1 MPLAVGA
8 RLGPYEI
15 LAPIGA
21 GGMGEVY
28 LGRDTR
34 LGRQVAIKVSA
45 QEFSERFERE
55 ASAIAALNH
64 PNICH
69 LYDVGPNY
77 LVMELVE
84 GESPRGPLPLEEA
97 LRIAHQIADA
107 LEAAHEKGI
116 VHRDL
121 KPGNIKI
128 TPDGT
133 VKVLDFGLAK
143 QTGLVTKS
151 RDGDG
156 AVTPNSPT
164 FTMGMTEAGM
174 ILGTAAYMSPEQAR
188 GKPVDKRADIWAFG
202 VVFYELLTGKRLFQG
217 EDLTET
223 LASVVKEEP
232 NLDQAPVEVRR
243 LLRKCLEKDPKKR
256 LRDIGDVWELLE
268 DGEPATAPSRSRF
281 GQSRF
286 GQSRFGQSR
295 FGQSRFGQS
304 RFGRLPWIVAAV
316 LAVIAGIS
324 LWGWLRPAPAEPR
337 NVVRLTAALPVANTP
352 GALAICRDGSRLAF
366 VGGPQRQ
373 IYVRMLDQLEARPIS
388 GTEGATF
395 LCFSPDGQWLSY
407 VDSSVLPNKLKKIAL
422 AGGPAQ
428 VLVDAIQTTGPPTQ
442 DWGLDDN
449 ILFSSNGALMRIPA
463 AGGTPQTLATPD
475 AKKNELFYFFPQLL
489 PGGKQVLFSIA
500 RSSTGETAALNLQT
514 GERKALVEN
523 AITAGLYV
531 PTGPGSSQGHI
542 VYYSRNGSLTA
553 VAFNASRM
561 EVKGSPIPVLDGV
574 QGFSDSPFA
583 FLGVSD
589 SGTLAYVTGVGG
601 GAAFTLVWVDRT
613 GVEQPVPAPPRFYSF
628 VRLSPEGQRI
638 ALVTSGQGLQLWV
651 YDLVRGTLRN
661 LTSEGSGGN
670 GVWTPDG
677 NRLIYSPSSGTSVVS
692 VPADASDLPS
702 ILTSA
707 ENGRVTPSSVSPDG
721 KLVIGF
727 NSNGGLW
734 VMPLPERSSGNT
746 KLQPFLDSRSQK
758 LDPAFSPDGHWVAY
772 RSNETGNREIYLA
785 PYPGPGGKFLISTEG
800 GTMARW
806 SSDGRELFYRN
817 GDKMMAVDVQT
828 SPVFRAGTPKVLFQG
843 NYGSFYDVAPD
854 GKRFLMIKPPAAAQA
869 PTAQVTVVLNWFEEL
884 RRRVPAGK

>member
-1 MPLAVGA
+1 MSLAVGD

-34 LGRQVAIKVSA
+34 LGREVAIKVSA

-84 GESPRGPLPLEEA
+84 GESPKGPLPLEEA
-97 LRIAHQIADA
+97 LRIAHQIAAA

-143 QTGLVTKS
+143 QTGLAIQS
-151 RDGDG
+151 RDSDG

-202 VVFYELLTGKRLFQG
+202 VVFYELLTGQRLFQG

-223 LASVVKEEP
+223 LASVVKEQP

-256 LRDIGDVWELLE
+256 LRDIGDAWELLE
-268 DGEPATAPSRSRF
+268 DREPAIAAPSR
-281 GQSRF
+281 
-286 GQSRFGQSR
+286 
-295 FGQSRFGQS
+295 S
-304 RFGRLPWIVAAV
+304 RFGRLPWIVAGIF
-316 LAVIAGIS
+316 AVIAGIS
-324 LWGWLRPAPAEPR
+324 LWGWLRPAPPEPR
-337 NVVRLTAALPVANTP
+337 AVVRLTATLPIVTNIP
-352 GALAICRDGSRLAF
+352 GALAMSRDGSRLAF

-388 GTEGATF
+388 GTEGAGF
-395 LCFSPDGQWLSY
+395 LCFSPDGQWISYADLSGQ
-407 VDSSVLPNKLKKIAL
+407 PNKLKKIAL

-428 VLVDAIQTTGPPTQ
+428 VLADAIQTTGPPTQ
-442 DWGLDDN
+442 DWGVDDN
-449 ILFSSNGALMRIPA
+449 ILFSSNGVLMRIPE

-475 AKKNELFYFFPQLL
+475 PKKNELFYFSPQLL
-489 PGGKQVLFSIA
+489 PGGKQVLLSIA
-500 RSSTGETAALNLQT
+500 RSGGGEVAALNLQT
-514 GERKALVEN
+514 GEKKILVEN
-523 AITAGLYV
+523 VLASGRYV
-531 PTGPGSSQGHI
+531 PTRPGSSQGHI
-542 VYYSRNGSLTA
+542 VYCSRTGSLMA
-553 VAFNASRM
+553 AALDASRM

-574 QGFSDSPFA
+574 QGGYRNSPFA
-583 FLGVSD
+583 LWGISD
-589 SGTLAYVTGVGG
+589 SGTLAYVAGG
-601 GAAFTLVWVDRT
+601 PGAGSAFTLVWVDRT
-613 GVEQPVPAPPRFYSF
+613 GVEQPVPAPPRFYTF
-628 VRLSPEGQRI
+628 VRLSPEAQRL
-638 ALVTSGQGLQLWV
+638 ALAVLGQGLQLWV
-651 YDLVRGTLRN
+651 YDLARGTLRN
-661 LTSEGSGGN
+661 LTSEGSGGYAI
-670 GVWTPDG
+670 WTPDG
-677 NRLIYSPSSGTSVVS
+677 KRLIFSPSSGTSVVS
-692 VPADASDLPS
+692 TPADASDAPS
-702 ILTSA
+702 ILTS
-707 ENGRVTPSSVSPDG
+707 ENSRVIPTSVSPDG
-721 KLVIGF
+721 KLVIGY
-727 NSNGGLW
+727 NSTGGLW
-734 VMPLPERSSGNT
+734 VMPLPEGSSGGA
-746 KLQPFLDSRSQK
+746 KLQSFLDSRSQK
-758 LDPAFSPDGHWVAY
+758 VDPAFSPDGHWVAY
-772 RSNETGNREIYLA
+772 RSDETGNREIYVA

-800 GTMARW
+800 GASPRW
-806 SSDGRELFYRN
+806 SHDGRELFYRN
-817 GDKMMAVDVQT
+817 GGKMMAVDVQT
-828 SPVFRAGTPKVLFQG
+828 SPMFRAGTPKMLFQG
-843 NYGSFYDVAPD
+843 NYANSYDVAPD
-854 GKRFLMIKPPAAAQA
+854 GKRFLMIKPPAALQA
-869 PTAQVTVVLNWFEEL
+869 PTDQVTVVLNWFEEL
-884 RRRVPAGK
+884 RRRAPAGK